1 MTQTMNVE
9 YQELMARADEIEAP
23 LPTLPLGNPQ
33 APCSLSF
40 VRDAA
45 VQIAI
50 NADSLR
56 LYIQACQREWKSLAK
71 SLRTAAKAYEEVD
84 EGAADDIN
92 AINMDGT
99 SGSSAKMAS
108 EDGSM
113 SLMCDPDYIPAPP
126 PPLGCRW

>member
-1 MTQTMNVE
+1 MTQTVNVE

-23 LPTLPLGNPQ
+23 LPKMPAGNPQ
-33 APCSLSF
+33 APCALSF
-40 VRDAA
+40 VRDSA

-56 LYIQACQREWKSLAK
+56 LYVQACQREWSSLAK
-71 SLRTAAKAYEEVD
+71 SLRNAAKAYEEAD

-99 SGSSAKMAS
+99 SGGSSAKVSAN
-108 EDGSM
+108 DKV
-113 SLMCDPDYIPAPP
+113 SLMCDPDYI
-126 PPLGCRW
+126 GRDGYRIS